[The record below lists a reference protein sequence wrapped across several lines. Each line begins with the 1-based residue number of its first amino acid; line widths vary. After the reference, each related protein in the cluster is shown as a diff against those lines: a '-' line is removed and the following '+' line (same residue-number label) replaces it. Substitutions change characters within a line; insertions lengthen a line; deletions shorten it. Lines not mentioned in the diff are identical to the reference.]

1 MAGVDTMVRQLHIA
15 TVHHIPPE
23 QQAHNN
29 FYKKQQTATWQKIE
43 QNYQITYNSP
53 NNAN

>member
-1 MAGVDTMVRQLHIA
+1 MVRQLHIA

-29 FYKKQQTATWQKIE
+29 FYTK
-43 QNYQITYNSP
+43 
-53 NNAN
+53 